1 MIQPSY
7 ILLKDRKSA
16 IVRAKVLIVEDEC
29 EIGELVA
36 EYLER
41 EGIQTVLV
49 TTGEEGLSCMEGEV
63 FDLIVLDINL
73 PGIDGFEFLQEIR
86 KKYTLPVVII
96 SARNTDEDMV
106 LGLGIGADD
115 FVTKPF
121 SPKVLTARVRAN
133 LRRFFDSKTE
143 KSMLLRFGP
152 FTLDIEGGILIKD
165 GERVTLPPK
174 EFELLCFLVR
184 NPGSAMPPDKIYDK
198 VWGQKYGDI
207 ATVAIHIQRL
217 RRRIEDDPAN
227 PIYIETIHG
236 FGYRFNPEA
245 IKEGQ

>member
-1 MIQPSY
+1 M
-7 ILLKDRKSA
+7 
-16 IVRAKVLIVEDEC
+16 RAKVLIVEDEY

-36 EYLER
+36 DYLER
-41 EGIQTVLV
+41 EGIETVLV
-49 TTGEEGLSCMEGEV
+49 TTGEEGLSSLNGRN

-73 PGIDGFEFLQEIR
+73 PGIDGYEFLQEIR
-86 KKYTLPVVII
+86 KKYTLPVIII

-121 SPKVLTARVRAN
+121 SPKVLTARVRAH
-133 LRRFFDSKTE
+133 LRRFFDSRIEE
-143 KSMLLRFGP
+143 KSKLLRFGP
-152 FTLDIEGGILIKD
+152 FTLDIEGSILEKD
-165 GERVTLPPK
+165 GERISIPPK
-174 EFELLCFLVR
+174 EFELLSFLVR
-184 NPGSAMPPDKIYDK
+184 NPGSAMPPEKIYSK

-217 RRRIEDDPAN
+217 RRRIEEDPAN
-227 PIYIETIHG
+227 PTYIETIHG

-245 IKEGQ
+245 LKEDQ